1 MPVGGAA
8 GRLGGTARGLG
19 GTAGGLGGTAGG
31 GEFGATAAGIDLVV
45 LPSDVVT
52 VTLTQP
58 SVAVFPSSST

>member
-1 MPVGGAA
+1 MPVGGAV
-8 GRLGGTARGLG
+8 GRLG

-31 GEFGATAAGIDLVV
+31 GEFGATAAGIDLDV

>member
-1 MPVGGAA
+1 MPVGGTA
-8 GRLGGTARGLG
+8 GR
-19 GTAGGLGGTAGG
+19 LGGTAGG
-31 GEFGATAAGIDLVV
+31 GEFGATAAGIDLDV